1 MKRNF
6 DNTLEI
12 DQKVKEITVIIQEAI
27 KNNIPEIKTNNRG
40 LIIIPEY
47 TENIIKEK

>member
-12 DQKVKEITVIIQEAI
+12 DQKVEEITVIIQEAI
-27 KNNIPEIKTNNRG
+27 KNNIPEI
-40 LIIIPEY
+40 
-47 TENIIKEK
+47 